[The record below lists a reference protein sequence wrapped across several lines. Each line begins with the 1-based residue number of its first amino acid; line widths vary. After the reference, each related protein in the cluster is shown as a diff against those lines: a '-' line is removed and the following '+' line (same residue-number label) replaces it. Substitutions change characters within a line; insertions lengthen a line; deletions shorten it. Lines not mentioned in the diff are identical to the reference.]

1 MIRLLLAD
9 DHVLMRAGLRQLLA
23 TVPDIDVVGEATDG
37 EQAVEL
43 ALALRP
49 DVVLM
54 DLSMPGVDGIEAT
67 RRIVAAAPGIRVVGL
82 TSFSDRERIVAM
94 VDAGAKGYLLKD
106 VDPDE
111 LVRGVRA
118 AFRGESP
125 LAAIAASVLLRAR
138 TGGPGSSPQ
147 GLTDREREV
156 LALLATG
163 MSNRSIATTLGISEA
178 TVKVHL
184 THIYQALAVGNRT
197 AAALHAHRLGLAARP
212 A

>member
-1 MIRLLLAD
+1 VIRVALVD
-9 DHVLMRAGLRQLLA
+9 DQQLVRAGFRM
-23 TVPDIDVVGEATDG
+23 VIDSQDDLQVVAEASDG
-37 EQAVEL
+37 AEAVEIL
-43 ALALRP
+43 SRTGA
-49 DVVLM
+49 DIVLM
-54 DLSMPGVDGIEAT
+54 DVRMPKLDGIEAT
-67 RRIVAAAPGIRVVGL
+67 RRITAAAPGVRIVGL

-106 VDPDE
+106 AHPEE
-111 LVRGVRA
+111 LVRGIRA
-118 AFRGESP
+118 AARGESP
-125 LAAIAASVLLRAR
+125 LAAVAASVLLRVR
-138 TGGPGSSPQ
+138 SGGGSSPQ

-197 AAALHAHRLGLAARP
+197 AAALRAHRLGLAARP
-212 A
+212 S

>member
-9 DHVLMRAGLRQLLA
+9 DHALLRAGLCQLLA
-23 TVPDIDVVGEATDG
+23 TVDDIDVVGEATDG
-37 EQAVEL
+37 EEAV
-43 ALALRP
+43 ALAVRLRP

-54 DLSMPGVDGIEAT
+54 DLSMPVLDGIEAT
-67 RRIVAAAPGIRVVGL
+67 RRITAEAPGVRVVGL
-82 TSFSDRERIVAM
+82 TSFSDRDRIVAM

-118 AFRGESP
+118 AARGESP
-125 LAAIAASVLLRAR
+125 MAAVAASVLLRAR
-138 TGGPGSSPQ
+138 SSGHNAQ
-147 GLTDREREV
+147 ELTEREREV

-212 A
+212 VP

>member
-9 DHVLMRAGLRQLLA
+9 DHVLLRAGLCQLLA
-23 TVPDIDVVGEATDG
+23 TIPDFEVVAEATDG
-37 EQAVEL
+37 DEAVEL
-43 ALALRP
+43 AVALRP

-54 DLSMPGVDGIEAT
+54 DISMPRVDGIEAT
-67 RRIVAAAPGIRVVGL
+67 RRITAAAPGVRIVGL

-106 VDPDE
+106 AHPEE
-111 LVRGVRA
+111 LVRGIRA
-118 AFRGESP
+118 AARGESP
-125 LAAIAASVLLRAR
+125 LAAVAASVLLRVR
-138 TGGPGSSPQ
+138 SGGGSSPQ

-197 AAALHAHRLGLAARP
+197 AAALRAHRLGLAARP
-212 A
+212 S